1 MIWLIL
7 AVVLLGLL
15 TAIGVVLS
23 GKEAANSEVK
33 EADGCATCNG
43 DNEKCEQTC
52 MMEAAV
58 RDIEYFDDEELDVFK
73 GRPSDSYSE
82 TEIDQFRDVVYT
94 MRPEEVAAWCRSITL
109 RGILLPDELKDE
121 IIILRNGDTQL

>member
-1 MIWLIL
+1 MLWLVLAIL
-7 AVVLLGLL
+7 LLGLL
-15 TAIGVVLS
+15 TAVGVKLA
-23 GKEAANSEVK
+23 GKEAENDGVK
-33 EADGCATCNG
+33 EADGCTTCNG

-82 TEIDQFRDVVYT
+82 TEIEQFREVVYT
-94 MRPEEVAAWCRSITL
+94 MRPDEVASWCRSITL
-109 RGILLPDELKDE
+109 RGIQLPDELKDE
-121 IIILRNGDTQL
+121 VIILRNGDTEL